1 MSTYGT
7 SSSPTYSY
15 SFNSLYEMLDH
26 LPDNVSQEV
35 SASDVRNSVYTLWT
49 RMDRIVLG
57 SHSVPLGGSAGQI
70 LSKNSDEDLDF
81 TWVDGYITYTNP
93 NPTST
98 TIGGIPSGSTFSKV
112 SNESMWSA
120 LLYPVSF
127 ASFQITSCSQIL
139 EVGDSIPANPVF
151 TWSMQNGY
159 QLISNLT
166 ITDVTNSYT
175 LSSSINKSLTTYTS
189 TYATMSN
196 VTSTSNTFRI
206 SGNTSL
212 TTLTKDYIVTW
223 NWRKYYGTSANPT
236 ASQSI
241 IQSLSTSSISSSGVS
256 GTYNFSANDYKYF
269 CFPYSSV
276 APSNFTYNGF
286 QVEMAD
292 VSTDSFFNNSSN
304 SIYFGIVSVVNSFSV
319 VSSYRVYR
327 TKYTLAGSVTIVVT

>member
-1 MSTYGT
+1 M
-7 SSSPTYSY
+7 SSPTYSH
-15 SFNSLYEMLDH
+15 SFNSLGEMLDH
-26 LPDNVSQEV
+26 LPDNVSQKV

-112 SNESMWSA
+112 SNENMWSA

-127 ASFQITSCSQIL
+127 SSFQITSCSQIL
-139 EVGDSIPANPVF
+139 EVGDLIPANPVF
-151 TWSMQNGY
+151 TWSIQNGY
-159 QLISNLT
+159 QLISSLT
-166 ITDVTNSYT
+166 ITDVTNSHV
-175 LSSSINKSLTTYTS
+175 LSSSISKSLTTYTS
-189 TYATMSN
+189 TYNTISN

-212 TTLTKDYIVTW
+212 ATLTKDYTVTW
-223 NWRKYYGTSANPT
+223 NWRIYYGTSGNT
-236 ASQSI
+236 TLSQGDI
-241 IQSLSTSSISSSGVS
+241 KSLSSSTISNNTFS
-256 GTYNFSANDYKYF
+256 GTYNFSANNYKYL
-269 CFPYSSV
+269 CFPYSFGS
-276 APSNFTYNGF
+276 PSSFTYNGF

-292 VSTDSFFNNSSN
+292 VSTDSFFNNTSN
-304 SIYFGIVSVVNSFSV
+304 GIYFGIVSVTNSLGV
-319 VSSYRVYR
+319 VSNYRVYR
-327 TKYTLAGSVTIVVT
+327 TKYTLAGSINIVVT